1 VMGFDISLRA
11 AGHVWQRNATIY
23 RKTFH
28 LNILPN
34 FFEPFF
40 YLLALG
46 WALGKHVE
54 SVDGRSYLEFIAP
67 GLVAYNAAMGATFEV
82 TYNTF
87 VKMTFARTYDSVV
100 AAPVS
105 VEDIVL
111 GEVLWAVT
119 RAVIY
124 AAGFLVIACAMGA
137 IPPGRAALVLL
148 ATPLTGAL
156 FASLGMIYTAIV
168 PVIDLYSF
176 YYTLFMT
183 PLFLFSGI
191 FFPMRDL
198 PGYVQEAIVFTPLYH
213 GVRVSNELAWGLAG
227 ADTVASLGY
236 LVVVSAGLFAIALR
250 MMKRRLVR

>member
-1 VMGFDISLRA
+1 MGFDLSLRA
-11 AGHVWQRNATIY
+11 AAHVWQRNATIY

-46 WALGKHVE
+46 WGLGQHLHN
-54 SVDGRSYLEFIAP
+54 VDGRSYLEFIAP

-87 VKMTFARTYDSVV
+87 VKMTFSRTYDSVI

-105 VEDIVL
+105 VEDIVV
-111 GEVLWAVT
+111 GEVLWGVT

-137 IPPGRAALVLL
+137 IAPGRALLVLL
-148 ATPLTGAL
+148 VTPLTGAL
-156 FASLGMIYTAIV
+156 FASLGMIFTAVV

-198 PGYVQEAIVFTPLYH
+198 PEFIQGAIVFTPLFH
-213 GVRVSNELAWGLAG
+213 GVRASNELAWGTQG
-227 ADTVASLGY
+227 ASTVWSLVY
-236 LVVVSAGLFAIALR
+236 LVLVSAGLLALALK